1 MTNNVAALSEYSG
14 FTSDIFSMQF
24 SNVLIASSDC
34 CLSASI
40 KMVMVVKPVLP
51 EADKFKPS
59 ASLGKLLKVPKAVQ
73 VTA

>member
-1 MTNNVAALSEYSG
+1 MTNVAALAEYSW
-14 FTSDIFSMQF
+14 FTSGIFSMEF
-24 SNVLIASSDC
+24 SIGSSEC
-34 CLSASI
+34 CLTASI
-40 KMVMVVKPVLP
+40 RMVMVVNPMLP

>member
-1 MTNNVAALSEYSG
+1 MNVAALSEYSG
-14 FTSDIFSMQF
+14 FTSNIFSMQF
-24 SNVLIASSDC
+24 SIASNEC

-40 KMVMVVKPVLP
+40 RMVMVVKPVLQ

>member
-1 MTNNVAALSEYSG
+1 MTNVAALSEYSR
-14 FTSDIFSMQF
+14 FTSDIFSMKF
-24 SNVLIASSDC
+24 STGSSDC

-40 KMVMVVKPVLP
+40 KTVMVVKPILP

>member
-1 MTNNVAALSEYSG
+1 MTNVAALSEYSR
-14 FTSDIFSMQF
+14 FTSDIFSMKF
-24 SNVLIASSDC
+24 STGSSDC